1 MENLKLFLDRNK
13 IVIEKISIIV
23 LFFSGMYIFFKYIF
37 VLIAPFIIGYIIASF
52 LEPVVRLLMHKF
64 RLNRS
69 ISAIISII
77 LMIILIGGSL
87 FLIISQIVQQGMSL
101 YQYNHSQIFDKTN
114 EAWNMITSLVSNLFF
129 YIPEN
134 NKEMV
139 HSFFQNVVSSVTTF
153 AGEKLK
159 VFGVAF
165 IKFVP
170 KLFVYTLV
178 GLLSSFFFIKD
189 RALIRNVYR
198 ENVPNVIKKNFI
210 DIKTGLSSAFLGYL
224 KSQSIIM
231 CVTATICLT
240 GLIILRNQYAFL
252 LAFLI
257 AIVDVLPL
265 FGSGFILWP
274 LSFISF
280 VNGDIKTGIG
290 ALIMYATVQITR
302 QIIEPKILGSQIG
315 LHPLITLM
323 SIYVGLIVF
332 GVLGIVLGPMSVI
345 IIKTIWN
352 KKT

>member
-1 MENLKLFLDRNK
+1 MENLKIFFNK
-13 IVIEKISIIV
+13 NRIVIQKMSIV
-23 LFFSGMYIFFKYIF
+23 ALFFTVMYIFFNYIF
-37 VLIAPFIIGYIIASF
+37 VLIAPFIIGYVISIF
-52 LEPVVRLLMHKF
+52 LEPLVRTFMHKF
-64 RLNRS
+64 NLNRS

-77 LMIILIGGSL
+77 LMIVVIGGSL
-87 FLIISQIVQQGMSL
+87 FLIISQLVQQGTSL
-101 YQYNHSQIFDKTN
+101 YQYNHSQILDKTD
-114 EAWNMITSLVSNLFF
+114 ETWNMIKSLFSNLFF

-139 HSFFQNVVSSVTTF
+139 HSFFQNVTSSVMTY

-170 KLFVYTLV
+170 KLFVYTII
-178 GLLSSFFFIKD
+178 GLISSFFFIKD

-198 ENVPNVIKKNFI
+198 ENMPHSINKNIIEIKNS
-210 DIKTGLSSAFLGYL
+210 LSNAFLGYL

-231 CVTATICLT
+231 CVTASICLT
-240 GLIILRNQYAFL
+240 GLIILQNQYAFL

-274 LSFISF
+274 LSLVSF

-290 ALIMYATVQITR
+290 ALVMYATVQITR

-315 LHPLITLM
+315 LHPLVTLM

-332 GVLGIVLGPMSVI
+332 GVLGIVLGPMSAI
-345 IIKTIWN
+345 IIKTIWA
-352 KKT
+352 KKI